1 MLDEPGRDTSKFD
14 TIMPTV
20 VRPVTRETFMIGS
33 DSGDVSNVRGCIR
46 VFGGGEVLRPKLGKL
61 SPQQ

>member
-33 DSGDVSNVRGCIR
+33 DNGDVSNVRGCVR
-46 VFGGGEVLRPKLGKL
+46 VFWGKVLRPKLGKL
-61 SPQQ
+61 SSQQ

>member
-33 DSGDVSNVRGCIR
+33 DSGDVSNVKGCIR
-46 VFGGGEVLRPKLGKL
+46 VFKGRVLQSKLRKL
-61 SPQQ
+61 SSQ